1 MLYLIVWKVKYFQTR
16 RGVFPVKD
24 FVENQNLE
32 IKTKFGKLVRLLINN
47 GPLLRPPQSKKI
59 AKDLYEL
66 RSSGNDPLRI
76 FYTSKNKIYYL
87 VHIFKKK
94 SQKTPPREL
103 KTALDRTREII

>member
-1 MLYLIVWKVKYFQTR
+1 VWKVKFFKTG
-16 RGVFPVKD
+16 RGATPVLD
-24 FVENQNLE
+24 FIENQDNR

-66 RSSGNDPLRI
+66 RSSGKDPLRI
-76 FYTSKNKIYYL
+76 FYTSKDKIYYL
-87 VHIFKKK
+87 IHIFKKK

-103 KTALDRTREII
+103 KTALDRIKEIT